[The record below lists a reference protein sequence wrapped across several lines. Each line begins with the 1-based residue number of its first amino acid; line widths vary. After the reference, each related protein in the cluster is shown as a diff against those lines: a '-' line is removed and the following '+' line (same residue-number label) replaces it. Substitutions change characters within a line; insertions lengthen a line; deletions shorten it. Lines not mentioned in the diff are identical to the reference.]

1 MIEIRRIKKI
11 HIVFVILFC
20 VVVSNISFAGGFFDD
35 SKRGWFWYE
44 QNKKQETQQEPDKS
58 QVEGNSTTTASNA
71 KERLKA
77 FQEEIETRKAEMI
90 MYPSIENT
98 RKFLE
103 IQNQM
108 FIRASEVS
116 KTGQLAV
123 LTNPDLNLVAKEQP
137 ISQAGLKIARQE
149 QTEREQQ
156 LLYKFAK
163 NYQLLFFY
171 SSECSYCKQFS
182 YIVEHYA
189 NKYGFKVA
197 SVTTDGNQLPNFPA
211 SYNRALIE
219 RFNVKGTPALF
230 AFSEVRGIA
239 VPIAHGFMSLDLLEK
254 NTVLVASELLPKKE
268 ENHETKNNTSR

>member
-1 MIEIRRIKKI
+1 MIERKKI
-11 HIVFVILFC
+11 EIVLIMMFC
-20 VVVSNISFAGGFFDD
+20 SLISSLSFAAGFFDD
-35 SKRGWFWYE
+35 SQRGWFWYE
-44 QNKKQETQQEPDKS
+44 QNKKKQTQQDLDQSQIESKS
-58 QVEGNSTTTASNA
+58 TATASDA
-71 KERLKA
+71 RERLKA
-77 FQEEIETRKAEMI
+77 FQEEIETKKAEMI

-98 RKFLE
+98 KKFLE
-103 IQNQM
+103 VQNQM

-123 LTNPDLNLVAKEQP
+123 LTNPELNLVAKEQP

-156 LLYKFAK
+156 LLHKFAK
-163 NYQLLFFY
+163 QYQLLFFY
-171 SSECSYCKQFS
+171 SSKCSYCEQFS
-182 YIVEHYA
+182 HVVEHYA

-211 SYNRALIE
+211 SYNQALIE

-254 NTVLVASELLPKKE
+254 NTVLVASELLTKKE
-268 ENHETKNNTSR
+268 ESDETKNNISR